1 MMLRLRRVVL
11 DIDKPIKEPS
21 IFRLAEAIGAVANVE
36 AVNLVVNE
44 IDIDVMGMLVIVE
57 GDGFDFAAVED
68 AVSEVGGVLHSV
80 DQVAAGAYVAP
91 GGGTVPKASA

>member
-1 MMLRLRRVVL
+1 MLRLRRVVL

-21 IFRLAEAIGAVANVE
+21 IFQLAEAISAVAGVA
-36 AVNLVVNE
+36 AVNLLVNE

-68 AVSEVGGVLHSV
+68 AVYGVGGVLHSV
-80 DQVAAGAYVAP
+80 DQVAAGAYIPA
-91 GGGTVPKASA
+91 GGSTMPKASA